1 MSVCS
6 VCHKDETE
14 FSLQIQ
20 RQAIMICFLGTGKF
34 IKKMGLLPSASVKH
48 ELILNFT
55 DTHSNKSPDLKS
67 IEINSGID
75 SGTTCQL
82 ESL

>member
-1 MSVCS
+1 
-6 VCHKDETE
+6 
-14 FSLQIQ
+14 
-20 RQAIMICFLGTGKF
+20 
-34 IKKMGLLPSASVKH
+34 MGLLPSASVKH

-82 ESL
+82 ASLKVMSVAPFPPKEDF